1 MDARTNIES
10 RLPSRRV
17 TAGLARAAHAHALVP
32 ASNESTNAA
41 LHPPARANEVA
52 EIFKK
57 TPCAAGLKPGGR
69 YVAKDLYEV
78 GAIPLL
84 MKTLLDNGHADGDC
98 VTVTGRTIA
107 ANLKSV
113 KPITATGGVVG
124 WKGNLAPEGA
134 ILKVAGML
142 QDGDIIGIDGEA
154 GTLDVKLS
162 DADLGGHETK
172 WRPRATN
179 HTSGV
184 LWKFAQQIGPA
195 VDGAVTHPGGAHE
208 KQCYADI

>member
-17 TAGLARAAHAHALVP
+17 TAGLAHAAHSLVL
-32 ASNESTNAA
+32 ASNASTNGA
-41 LHPPARANEVA
+41 LHPPASANKIA

-57 TPCAAGLKPGGR
+57 TPCAAGLKPGGQ

-98 VTVTGRTIA
+98 IA
-107 ANLKSV
+107 VAGQTTAENFKSV
-113 KPITATGGVVG
+113 KPMTATVGVVG
-124 WKGNLAPEGA
+124 LKDYFAPEGA
-134 ILKVAGML
+134 VVKVASML
-142 QDGDIIGIDGEA
+142 QDGDIIEIKAEV
-154 GTLDVKLS
+154 GTNVKLS
-162 DADLGGHETK
+162 DADLTEHETK
-172 WRPRATN
+172 WLPRATN
-179 HTSGV
+179 HTSGA
-184 LWKFAQQIGPA
+184 LWRYAQQIGLA
-195 VDGAVTHPGGAHE
+195 VDGAVTHPGAAHE

>member
-17 TAGLARAAHAHALVP
+17 TAGLAHAAHSLVL
-32 ASNESTNAA
+32 ASNASTNGA
-41 LHPPARANEVA
+41 LHPPTSANKIA

-57 TPCAAGLKPGGR
+57 TPCAAGLKPGGQ

-98 VTVTGRTIA
+98 VTVMGQTIA
-107 ANLKSV
+107 ENLKSV
-113 KPITATGGVVG
+113 KPITAAGGVVG
-124 WKGNLAPEGA
+124 PKGYLAPEGA
-134 ILKVAGML
+134 IVEVAGML
-142 QDGDIIGIDGEA
+142 QDGDIEIDGEVRTSNA
-154 GTLDVKLS
+154 NLS
-162 DADLGGHETK
+162 DARRAGHETK
-172 WRPRATN
+172 WEFRATN
-179 HTSGV
+179 HTAGAR
-184 LWKFAQQIGPA
+184 WKA
-195 VDGAVTHPGGAHE
+195 VDGAVIYPGGAHE